1 MIDEITA
8 GTSSEDIAA
17 ALEAQ
22 AVTLRAQ
29 AERLCQLAARV
40 RDQGLIATGRVA
52 VSPELDAE
60 AAVRDFLG
68 DRLASYA
75 ELLEHTG
82 LKPRRLNMVLD
93 AFVTDG
99 SVACA
104 GGRGRDATYA
114 WVFPDV
120 ADPKPKVAPRSEN
133 LVKADVARDAQMIE
147 TDRGKPV
154 RLVDKQRTRRARS
167 TPGVRH
173 RHKMQDKA
181 YAEQQAAKEKR
192 AEEQRAKAK
201 RAA

>member
-1 MIDEITA
+1 MIENCA
-8 GTSSEDIAA
+8 PSEDIAA

-40 RDQGLIATGRVA
+40 REDGLAATGRVS
-52 VSPELDAE
+52 VSPEIDAE
-60 AAVRDFLG
+60 AAVRDFLA
-68 DRLASYA
+68 DRLASHE

-82 LKPRRLNMVLD
+82 LKPSRLKMVLGGFL
-93 AFVTDG
+93 ADG
-99 SVACA
+99 SIVST
-104 GGRGRDATYA
+104 GRGKHVVYA

-120 ADPKPKVAPRSEN
+120 SDPKPSVAPRSEGM
-133 LVKADVARDAQMIE
+133 VKAAVARDAQMIA

-201 RAA
+201 KAA